1 MRLYAYE
8 DRSGDARFGV
18 LARGGL
24 LTAAQLEKR
33 GGLGSKRSSV
43 FTYAD
48 VGYQIR
54 HVDDWLHQVGAA
66 TQKALRLHPATLAPT
81 GRGSETVRRILS
93 NLSQVAVGVAELR
106 NEYGPDHGRTQVTV
120 LSPRHAHLAVGCA
133 STYAR
138 MLLETL
144 DDPGA
149 PWRRSTS

>member
-1 MRLYAYE
+1 MRVYAYE

-33 GGLGSKRSSV
+33 GGLGSKRSTV

-66 TQKALRLHPATLAPT
+66 TQKALRAGAKVVPVDSRPQFRRPG
-81 GRGSETVRRILS
+81 GRGRARRGARRAAVVREVQHR
-93 NLSQVAVGVAELR
+93 
-106 NEYGPDHGRTQVTV
+106 GRRRRRRDRAPPGT
-120 LSPRHAHLAVGCA
+120 RG
-133 STYAR
+133 
-138 MLLETL
+138 L
-144 DDPGA
+144 DL
-149 PWRRSTS
+149 

>member
-1 MRLYAYE
+1 VPAL
-8 DRSGDARFGV
+8 V
-18 LARGGL
+18 K
-24 LTAAQLEKR
+24 AA
-33 GGLGSKRSSV
+33 
-43 FTYAD
+43 
-48 VGYQIR
+48 
-54 HVDDWLHQVGAA
+54 
-66 TQKALRLHPATLAPT
+66 QKALRLHPATLAPT

-106 NEYGPDHGRTQVTV
+106 NEYGPDHGCTQVTV